1 MCEQCPNTSSGWQG
15 WIALPD
21 PAPFAPTGDWI
32 DLTHPVSPAMPCA
45 SIFPQPSFPR
55 LRSLPDDPFN
65 VTEIRMVAHAGTHV
79 DAPLHYY
86 ADGPDA
92 ASIPLDRLHGPGVV
106 WQIDAAPDE
115 VIHVAALERCR
126 PHLRAG
132 DMLALDTGWAARA
145 GTPGYER
152 HPSLSAEAGA
162 WLVEQ
167 RIKLLACD
175 FATPDLV
182 YHLRQPGFDWPV
194 HRALLSRGI
203 LICEHLSGHAALAGK
218 RVEFHFG
225 ALPLVDGDGAPARV
239 FARPIEDR
247 S

>member
-106 WQIDAAPDE
+106 WHIDAAPDE

-247 S
+247 T